1 MTKKAET
8 KEKTEEQKK
17 FENILGKIVS
27 VSKKDIEEQEKL
39 EKQKKKETKK
49 G

>member
-1 MTKKAET
+1 MKK
-8 KEKTEEQKK
+8 KVKTEPIAEHQKR
-17 FENILGKIVS
+17 FENILGKVVS

-39 EKQKKKETKK
+39 EKQKKKEVKK